1 MIKVQFVNIFDFS
14 DLTFNSMPLGILSLA
29 TVLKN
34 NKNIS
39 AEVVDFHRLYEEEK
53 ILYSKTNLD
62 ENIERCCK
70 YLIER
75 EPQVISFY
83 TMANTHAFA
92 IMMARK
98 IKNKYPSIKILLGGP
113 QASLTA
119 KNTLNAFKCIDA
131 IGVGDGEETIEKIL
145 LGIVNND
152 FSEAEGICYRLEDQI
167 IYKSHPL
174 IENLDVLPL
183 IDISLLN
190 CVSIGDRISIDAGRG
205 CPFGCSFC
213 SAKMMWERSFRIKS
227 ANRLYQEILYYYHE
241 YGITNYGLE
250 HDIFVLD
257 KKNVYAFCNLL
268 LQSGLDIEWGCSAR
282 LDSVDEDMLK
292 IMSKAGCRRIYF
304 GIETGSTRMQKKIS
318 KNLNLSKLDTI
329 CDWLQEYGI
338 IPRFSFIYGFPEES
352 YEDVDATL
360 NMIYHIYEKWRNV
373 FSSCKGLFQL
383 HKLIFYPGTEELQK
397 VSNRLEYV
405 ENTHY
410 DASRSI
416 DHWNNEELKDIVS
429 NVDIFSN
436 YFEFKSELRSKL
448 KNLDY
453 FFNIIFYNAIIY
465 YDVTYKLLLEKSG
478 NSNLNLYY
486 KFLDSIDEIMYSP
499 FSYCESF
506 EIFFKAVTDLL
517 HKVVIKANS
526 KSIKAI
532 FEFEKDMFYFNI
544 DNINVEDRRQ
554 IKKYECDVLKMKKM
568 RLNLEDSSEVKL
580 LFEKCN
586 NKAKVT
592 YYNK

>member
-1 MIKVQFVNIFDFS
+1 M
-14 DLTFNSMPLGILSLA
+14 
-29 TVLKN
+29 
-34 NKNIS
+34 
-39 AEVVDFHRLYEEEK
+39 
-53 ILYSKTNLD
+53 
-62 ENIERCCK
+62 
-70 YLIER
+70 
-75 EPQVISFY
+75 
-83 TMANTHAFA
+83 
-92 IMMARK
+92 
-98 IKNKYPSIKILLGGP
+98 
-113 QASLTA
+113 
-119 KNTLNAFKCIDA
+119 
-131 IGVGDGEETIEKIL
+131 
-145 LGIVNND
+145 
-152 FSEAEGICYRLEDQI
+152 
-167 IYKSHPL
+167 
-174 IENLDVLPL
+174 
-183 IDISLLN
+183 
-190 CVSIGDRISIDAGRG
+190 
-205 CPFGCSFC
+205 
-213 SAKMMWERSFRIKS
+213 
-227 ANRLYQEILYYYHE
+227 
-241 YGITNYGLE
+241 
-250 HDIFVLD
+250 
-257 KKNVYAFCNLL
+257 

-448 KNLDY
+448 KDLDY

-526 KSIKAI
+526 KSIKSI

-580 LFEKCN
+580 LFELKN
-586 NKAKVT
+586 ATIKRKSHITTNDENVIYVRIGDYDEKK
-592 YYNK
+592 